1 MSSFVK
7 SLVSLLGIKSR
18 SPQAPR
24 PDEEQATTTAAESS
38 VFGSSTLPPA
48 SHTLSTAGTTQR
60 VPSDDT
66 LQLFRLTLGITSA
79 PHLGFHISAHRS
91 ADNVGLYSRVVRAEQ
106 TAKDS
111 YKVFSFIINACYF
124 LQIIVAASLTALGAA
139 NANNKAI
146 TAFGAINTVI
156 AGFLTYLKGSGYPA
170 RFKYMAGEWKK
181 VREYIEHRE
190 RDFSLEHCTLDV
202 QEEIGKIRHMYET
215 TKHDIEVNNPE
226 AYNAAKTSSNG
237 RMEGI
242 RYDGVDEKK
251 AEAIAAKLHGL
262 DGTIKR
268 LTGQA
273 NTAASSV
280 ENKSNDVNAKIRS
293 LEDSLDRMSKHIE
306 KTATDGPDTVR
317 EAAHAG
323 MHSAIEEGERR
334 ALTEFRGLGRSATR
348 GFDEN
353 RPRVPHQ
360 VSISVAGGHDEEG
373 GGSEGVKK

>member
-1 MSSFVK
+1 MTSFVK
-7 SLVSLLGIKSR
+7 SLAGLLGIKPR
-18 SPQAPR
+18 APQTPR

-38 VFGSSTLPPA
+38 VFGSTLPPA
-48 SHTLSTAGTTQR
+48 SHTLSTAGTSQR
-60 VPSDDT
+60 VPSDDS

-91 ADNVGLYSRVVRAEQ
+91 ADNVGLYSRVVRGEQ

-111 YKVFSFIINACYF
+111 YKVFSIIINACYF

-202 QEEIGKIRHMYET
+202 QEEIEKIRHMYET

-226 AYNAAKTSSNG
+226 AFNAKTSSNG
-237 RMEGI
+237 RMEGV
-242 RYDGVDEKK
+242 RYDGVDQKK

-273 NTAASSV
+273 NTAAAGV
-280 ENKSNDVNAKIRS
+280 ENKSNDVHAKIRN

-306 KTATDGPDTVR
+306 KSALDGQD
-317 EAAHAG
+317 AAAQSG
-323 MHSAIEEGERR
+323 MHAAIEEGERR
-334 ALTEFRGLGRSATR
+334 ALTEFRGLGRAATR
-348 GFDEN
+348 GFEEN

-360 VSISVAGGHDEEG
+360 VSITVAGGHDEEG